1 MMRNGNVQRPETR
14 YLRLISQLIS
24 LTLIFFLFSGCTLR
38 TPSMNKLD
46 SLTFSANL
54 KADANPNYGKKAA
67 YFNGRI
73 YYLSSEL
80 GTPGIYGMNPAGE
93 EIRLE
98 IPVEDIRAIH
108 VRKDGLYYSGFAG
121 IAQNDN
127 GAYRQFRL
135 FEQKTGSDASVDLL
149 KTFSYTDNLKDENVW
164 DFFLTDNDTFAIT
177 FVDIYGYPPGPRF
190 SEVSFR
196 NLSAVSLSE
205 YTILADEVSVP
216 QTFSNQRKISLIT
229 LNGLYFSSSEI
240 SSNAFNQQ
248 QSHSVVYQIGYLDS
262 AQKQTFSSIDRY
274 FFNLGPYHNLSGR
287 NFCRIHGRDIIFFS
301 EIGLESYNI
310 DTKKAAEIVAFK
322 VPESIY
328 QSIDCGDNILILTQ
342 QLRGSYFLDEIASGL
357 FRQNCALAETL
368 YRLDPETGDLVRLL
382 RVGRNNAFLYTD
394 ANTAVTGGGKTISI
408 YDISGDK
415 AVLQRAIKITHN
427 IVDPANKV
435 DTAGGWLFLY
445 HFNEETQRDELI
457 EKVYIGA

>member
-1 MMRNGNVQRPETR
+1 MNRERSLKRSPVSF
-14 YLRLISQLIS
+14 RLISDLICVVFML
-24 LTLIFFLFSGCTLR
+24 LTLAGCTLR

-54 KADANPNYGKKAA
+54 KTDANSNYGKKAA

-80 GTPGIYGMNPAGE
+80 GAPGIYSMNPAGE

-108 VRKDGLYYSGFAG
+108 VRKDGLYYSGFAT

-135 FEQKTGSDASVDLL
+135 FERKTGSDAPVDLL
-149 KTFSYTDNLKDENVW
+149 KTFSYTDDLMDENVW
-164 DFFLTDNDTFAIT
+164 DFFLTDNDICAIT
-177 FVDIYGYPPGPRF
+177 FVDIFGYPPVPYF
-190 SEVSFR
+190 SEMSFR
-196 NLSAVSLSE
+196 NLAAVLLSE

-216 QTFSNQRKISLIT
+216 QTFSNQSEISLIT
-229 LNGLYFSSSEI
+229 LDGLYFSSSEI
-240 SSNAFNQQ
+240 STNALNQQ

-262 AQKQTFSSIDRY
+262 AQKQTFSSVDRY
-274 FFNLGPYHNLSGR
+274 FFNAGPYHNSSGR

-301 EIGLESYNI
+301 EIGLESYNL
-310 DTKKAAEIVAFK
+310 DTKKVAEIVAFK

-328 QSIDCGDNILILTQ
+328 QSIDCGDSILVFTQ
-342 QLRGSYFLDEIASGL
+342 QFRGSYLLDEIASGL
-357 FRQNCALAETL
+357 FHQNRALAETL
-368 YRLDPETGDLVRLL
+368 YRLDPETCDYVRLL
-382 RVGRNNAFLYTD
+382 RVGHNNAFLYAD
-394 ANTAVTGGGKTISI
+394 AKTAVTGGGKTISV

-415 AVLQRAIKITHN
+415 AVLQRRIQIGHN
-427 IVDPANKV
+427 VVDPANKT

-445 HFNEETQRDELI
+445 RFNEQTQRDELI
-457 EKVYIGA
+457 EKVYFGS

>member
-54 KADANPNYGKKAA
+54 KADANSNYGKKAA

-164 DFFLTDNDTFAIT
+164 DFFLTDNDICAIT

-205 YTILADEVSVP
+205 YTILADEESVP
-216 QTFSNQRKISLIT
+216 TSFSNQSKISLST
-229 LNGLYFSSSEI
+229 LDGLYFSSGEFSTHRL
-240 SSNAFNQQ
+240 SYPTN
-248 QSHSVVYQIGYLDS
+248 
-262 AQKQTFSSIDRY
+262 TF
-274 FFNLGPYHNLSGR
+274 
-287 NFCRIHGRDIIFFS
+287 
-301 EIGLESYNI
+301 
-310 DTKKAAEIVAFK
+310 
-322 VPESIY
+322 
-328 QSIDCGDNILILTQ
+328 
-342 QLRGSYFLDEIASGL
+342 
-357 FRQNCALAETL
+357 
-368 YRLDPETGDLVRLL
+368 
-382 RVGRNNAFLYTD
+382 
-394 ANTAVTGGGKTISI
+394 
-408 YDISGDK
+408 
-415 AVLQRAIKITHN
+415 
-427 IVDPANKV
+427 
-435 DTAGGWLFLY
+435 
-445 HFNEETQRDELI
+445 
-457 EKVYIGA
+457 

>member
-1 MMRNGNVQRPETR
+1 MNSERSLKRSPVSF
-14 YLRLISQLIS
+14 RLISGLICAVFML
-24 LTLIFFLFSGCTLR
+24 LTLSGCTLR

-46 SLTFSANL
+46 SLTFSANM
-54 KADANPNYGKKAA
+54 KADANSNFGKKAA

-80 GTPGIYGMNPAGE
+80 GTPGIYSMNPSGE

-135 FEQKTGSDASVDLL
+135 FERKTGSDASVDLL
-149 KTFSYTDNLKDENVW
+149 KTFSYTDDLKDENVW
-164 DFFLTDNDTFAIT
+164 DFFLTDNDICAIT
-177 FVDIYGYPPGPRF
+177 FVDVYGYPPGPRF

-205 YTILADEVSVP
+205 YTILADEESVP
-216 QTFSNQRKISLIT
+216 PSFSNQSKISLST
-229 LNGLYFSSSEI
+229 LDGLYFSSGEFSTHT
-240 SSNAFNQQ
+240 FRQQ
-248 QSHSVVYQIGYLDS
+248 QSRSTVHQIGYLDS
-262 AQKQTFSSIDRY
+262 VQKQTFSSIDRY
-274 FFNLGPYHNLSGR
+274 FFNVGPYHNLSGR

-301 EIGLESYNI
+301 EIGLESYNL
-310 DTKKAAEIVAFK
+310 DTKKFAEIVAFK

-328 QSIDCGDNILILTQ
+328 QSIDCGDSILVFTQ
-342 QLRGSYFLDEIASGL
+342 QLRGSYLLDQIASGL
-357 FRQNCALAETL
+357 FHQNRALAETL
-368 YRLDPETGDLVRLL
+368 YRLDPETCDYVRLL
-382 RVGRNNAFLYTD
+382 RVGHNNAFLYAD
-394 ANTAVTGGGKTISI
+394 AKIAVTGGGKTISV

-415 AVLQRAIKITHN
+415 TVLQRRIKIGHN
-427 IVDPANKV
+427 VVDLANKV

-445 HFNEETQRDELI
+445 QFNEKTQRDELI
-457 EKVYIGA
+457 EKVYFGS